1 MKVEIA
7 AAPAVASNNYKTYK
21 LLIVIGIWVFSLLQT
36 LVLSEYFFRSGRQIP
51 LLISVLLMAVY
62 GFGLIL
68 WSQADCRER
77 QAELGKDWMI
87 LMLIFTVFGFFG
99 YFLRSRGFG
108 KGMVAILTS
117 ILIILVASVADKVLA
132 AAILS
137 AVGK

>member
-99 YFLRSRGFG
+99 YLLRSRGFG